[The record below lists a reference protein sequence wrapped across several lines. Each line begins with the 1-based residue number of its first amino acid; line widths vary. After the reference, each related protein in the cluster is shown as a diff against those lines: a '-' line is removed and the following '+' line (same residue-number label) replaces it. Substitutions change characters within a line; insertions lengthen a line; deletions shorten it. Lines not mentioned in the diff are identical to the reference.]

1 MAGSRGMQTS
11 SEDGEAYPEP
21 RGTGE
26 TGSGGP
32 AKGRRSRPRVRG
44 LLFDKDGTLF
54 DFHGT
59 WSAWS
64 QALIRELAGGDE
76 ARVRRLA
83 DALGFDLDAG
93 RFAKSS
99 PVIAGTLEVVVD
111 AVLRVLPETQPEAL
125 RAHLIRSAADVCP
138 VEAAPLAPLLR
149 QLRADGFVLG
159 VATNDAEAAA
169 RAQLAG
175 VLDLF
180 DFLAGYDSGFGAKP
194 GPGMAEAFCRHV
206 GLEPGEVAIIGDS
219 THDLYCGQAAGLVTI
234 GVLTGPAEAEDLAP
248 HADAVVAHVGALPAW
263 LAGRS

>member
-1 MAGSRGMQTS
+1 MES
-11 SEDGEAYPEP
+11 SGEDGEAYPGP
-21 RGTGE
+21 RTAREG
-26 TGSGGP
+26 GSGGP
-32 AKGRRSRPRVRG
+32 AEGRRPPRAIRG

-64 QALIRELAGGDE
+64 QALIRDLAGGDE

-83 DALGFDLDAG
+83 DALGFHLDRG

-111 AVLRVLPETQPEAL
+111 AVLRVLPETRPDAL
-125 RAHLIRSAADVCP
+125 RAHLVRSAAAVRP
-138 VEAAPLAPLLR
+138 VEAAPLAPLLGR
-149 QLRADGFVLG
+149 LRAEGFALG

-175 VLDLF
+175 VLDLL

-194 GPGMAEAFCRHV
+194 GPGMAQAFCRHV
-206 GLEPGEVAIIGDS
+206 GLLPEEVAIIGDS

-234 GVLTGPAEAEDLAP
+234 GVLTGPAEASDLAP
-248 HADAVVAHVGALPAW
+248 HADAVVEHVGALPGW
-263 LAGRS
+263 LAARG